1 LKFSYQW
8 IKGMVSGLG
17 VDAPE
22 LERLITMKTAECEG
36 VERVGEHF
44 STAVAARVL
53 TVEPLPKGKNRRVTI
68 DAGDGAIHTVVCG
81 ARNVRPD
88 LLTAWLPPGS
98 HLGGREITRTRVDG
112 VESEGMLASA
122 AELSIG
128 DDHTGLIELDGLK
141 AGQRLPGLHPDWVI
155 EIDNKSLTH
164 RPDLWGHYGLAR
176 EVAAIAGGQLVDPVD
191 AKRLPKGKAAI
202 DVEIAD
208 YALCPRYSA
217 LVMENVRVSPSP
229 RWLQF
234 RLQSVGM
241 NPISNIVD
249 VTNYVLAELPQPMHA
264 FDADKLSGNTIFVR
278 LARDGETLEAL
289 NGGKYVL
296 TTSDL
301 VIADAAGPI
310 AIAGVIG
317 GLDSAISETTTRI
330 VLESANFHPASVRLT
345 SARHKLRT
353 DASMRFEKALDPENT
368 VRGLARAA
376 ELIAGVCPEARAKG
390 GVTDVRAAMSAP
402 DAIRITIDFASKKL
416 GKPLGEEQVR
426 RILSALGFGV
436 EAVGPNT
443 LLVSI
448 PSWRATKDISLK
460 DDLVEEIGRIVG
472 YGEITPAAPL
482 VPSVP
487 PPVNPVRCYQR
498 KVRLEMAA
506 QGFTEVY
513 NYSFVNQAT
522 VAPFGLDA
530 ATHIAVK
537 SPIAAEYTH
546 MRRSL
551 LPGIFQNIVNNT
563 RNYRD
568 FRIFEI
574 GREIHPKAGG
584 QEVGQAGLP
593 DEVTRL
599 VAALYSA
606 IGDEQDFFELKRV
619 VECVFPSATLRA
631 AEPKVYEHPTREATV
646 EWRGETIG
654 RLFELHPALLAA
666 EGLEGRAFLFDVDLD
681 AGQSLAD
688 IGVRYVPLRKYPT
701 SGFDLSVVADLRRPV
716 ADIQRDLVN
725 LASEAL
731 AKIEF
736 VRQYAGPPLPEGK
749 KSVSYRLEVGSLD
762 HTLGSDEVTALRNQ
776 IIDGMRAVGYELRV

>member
-1 LKFSYQW
+1 MKFSYQW

-17 VDAPE
+17 LDAPE

-44 STAVAARVL
+44 SSAVAARVL
-53 TVEPLPKGKNRRVTI
+53 TVEPLPKGKNKRVTI

-81 ARNVRPD
+81 APNARPE
-88 LLTAWLPPGS
+88 LLTVWLPPGS
-98 HLGGREITRTRVDG
+98 QLGNRKIGRARFEG

-122 AELSIG
+122 AELSLG
-128 DDHTGLIELDGLK
+128 DDDKGLIELDGLK
-141 AGQRLPGLHPDWVI
+141 AGERLPGLYPDWVI

-176 EVAAIAGGQLVDPVD
+176 EVAALAGGKLVDPVD
-191 AKRLPKGKAAI
+191 PSRLSHGTGVI
-202 DVEIAD
+202 EVEIAD

-217 LVMENVRVSPSP
+217 LLMENVRVSPSP
-229 RWLQF
+229 QWLQF
-234 RLQSVGM
+234 RLESVGM
-241 NPISNIVD
+241 NPVSNIVD

-264 FDADKLSGNTIFVR
+264 FDADKLAGNTIFVR
-278 LARDGETLEAL
+278 LARVGEKLKAL
-289 NGGKYVL
+289 NGEEYVL
-296 TTSDL
+296 ATSDL
-301 VIADAAGPI
+301 VIADGAGPI

-317 GLDSAISETTTRI
+317 GADSAISETTTRI
-330 VLESANFHPASVRLT
+330 VLESANFHPTSVRLT

-368 VRGLARAA
+368 VRGLARAV
-376 ELIAGVCPEARAKG
+376 ELIAGICPAARARG
-390 GVTDVRAAMSAP
+390 GISDARGAVTAP
-402 DAIRITIDFASKKL
+402 DPIRITVDFISKKL
-416 GKPLGEEQVR
+416 GKQLGEEQIR
-426 RILSALGFGV
+426 NILSALGFGV
-436 EAVGPNT
+436 EAVGPKT

-482 VPSVP
+482 VQCIP
-487 PPVNPVRCYQR
+487 PPVSPVRSYQR
-498 KVRLEMAA
+498 KVRLDMAA

-513 NYSFVNQAT
+513 NYSFVNQTA
-522 VAPFGLDA
+522 VARFGLDTS
-530 ATHIAVK
+530 THIAVK
-537 SPIAAEYTH
+537 SPIAAEHTH

-551 LPGIFQNIVNNT
+551 LPGLFENIVNNT

-574 GREIHPKAGG
+574 GREIHPRAGA
-584 QEVGQAGLP
+584 QETGQAGLP

-599 VAALYSA
+599 VAALYNDT
-606 IGDEQDFFELKRV
+606 GDEQDFFELKRV
-619 VECVFPSATLRA
+619 LECVFPSASLQA
-631 AEPKVYEHPTREATV
+631 AEPKVFEHPVRASTV

-654 RLFELHPALLAA
+654 RLFELHPALLAG

-681 AGQSLAD
+681 ASQQLAT
-688 IGVRYVPLRKYPT
+688 IPVNYVPLRKYPT
-701 SGFDLSVVADLRRPV
+701 SGFDLSVVADLHRPV
-716 ADIQRDLVN
+716 ADIRRDLVN
-725 LASEAL
+725 LAGEAL

-736 VRQYAGPPLPEGK
+736 VRQYAGPPLPEGQ

-776 IIDGMRAVGYELRV
+776 VIDGMRALGYDLRV

>member
-1 LKFSYQW
+1 
-8 IKGMVSGLG
+8 MVSDLG
-17 VDAPE
+17 ADAPE

-36 VERVGEHF
+36 VERIGEQF

-53 TVEPLPKGKNRRVTI
+53 TVDPLPKGRNKRVTI

-81 ARNVRPD
+81 ADNVRPG
-88 LLTAWLPPGS
+88 LLTAWLPPGTQ
-98 HLGGREITRTRVDG
+98 LGDREISRARFDG

-128 DDHTGLIELDGLK
+128 DDHKGLIELDGLK

-176 EVAAIAGGQLVDPVD
+176 EVAAIAGGKLVDPVD
-191 AKRLPKGKAAI
+191 PSRLPHGKAAI
-202 DVEIAD
+202 EVEIAD

-217 LVMENVRVSPSP
+217 LVMDNVRVSPSP
-229 RWLQF
+229 LWLQF
-234 RLQSVGM
+234 RLESVGM

-249 VTNYVLAELPQPMHA
+249 VTNHVLAELPQPMHA

-278 LARDGETLEAL
+278 LARAGEKLKAL
-289 NGGKYVL
+289 NGEEYTL
-296 TTSDL
+296 TTCDL

-317 GLDSAISETTTRI
+317 GAHSAISETTTRI

-368 VRGLARAA
+368 VRGLARAV
-376 ELIAGVCPEARAKG
+376 ELIAGVCPEARTKG
-390 GVTDVRAAMSAP
+390 CVTDARGAVTAP
-402 DAIRITIDFASKKL
+402 APIRITVDFISKKL
-416 GKPLGEEQVR
+416 GKQLGEEQIR
-426 RILSALGFGV
+426 SILSALGFGA
-436 EAVGPNT
+436 EAVGPQT
-443 LLVSI
+443 LLVAI
-448 PSWRATKDISLK
+448 PSWRATKDVSLK

-472 YGEITPAAPL
+472 YGEITPTAPL
-482 VPSVP
+482 VECVP
-487 PPVNPVRCYQR
+487 PPVSPVRGYHR
-498 KVRLEMAA
+498 KVRLEMTA

-513 NYSFVNQAT
+513 NYSFVNQTT
-522 VAPFGLDA
+522 VARFGLDT
-530 ATHIAVK
+530 ATHVAVK
-537 SPIAAEYTH
+537 SPIAAEHTH

-551 LPGIFQNIVNNT
+551 LPGIFQNIAGNT
-563 RNYRD
+563 RNYLD

-574 GREIHPKAGG
+574 GREIHPRTGAEGTG
-584 QEVGQAGLP
+584 EAGLP
-593 DEVTRL
+593 DEMTRL
-599 VAALYSA
+599 VAALYDATS
-606 IGDEQDFFELKRV
+606 DEQDFFELKRV
-619 VECVFPSATLRA
+619 LECIFPSAALRA
-631 AEPKVYEHPTREATV
+631 AEPKVFEHPTRTATV

-654 RLFELHPALLAA
+654 RLFELHPGLLAA

-681 AGQSLAD
+681 AGQSLAA
-688 IGVRYVPLRKYPT
+688 IEVKYVPLRKYPT

-725 LASEAL
+725 LAGEAL

-736 VRQYAGPPLPEGK
+736 VRQYAGPPLPEGQ
-749 KSVSYRLEVGSLD
+749 KSVSYRLEVGSMD

-776 IIDGMRAVGYELRV
+776 VIDGMRALGYELRV